1 VGRVALGSNPALID
15 HPALIEKWKLVVSIR
30 FGALASD
37 QCAAAPRPLVNRG
50 AESALSIEGDKAM
63 TSVTHPTLHD
73 TPIRIDAQGQRRE
86 SDSMGSIDVPADRY
100 WGAQTQRSLVH
111 FSIGD
116 DRMPKR
122 VYHAY
127 GYVKKA
133 AALVNA
139 AAGRLPEWKAEAIV
153 RAADEAIAGKLDDHF
168 PLYVWQTGSGT
179 QSNMNV
185 NEVLSNRAIQLL
197 GGEIGSKAPVHPND
211 DVNMGQS
218 SNDTFPTAMHIA
230 AVLELEEHGLP
241 RAEALAAAIEAKAK
255 EWKDVVKTGRTHLQ
269 DAVPLTVGQEWSGY
283 AQQLRDAL
291 ARIRASESGL
301 FELAAGGTAVG
312 TGLNAP
318 AGFSREIAARIA
330 ELTGRPFVTAPNK
343 FAAEGSLDAMVAA
356 MAALRGLAVALMKLA
371 NDMRWLASGPRCG
384 LGELLL
390 PENEPGSSIMPG
402 KVNPTQCE
410 AMVMVCIQV
419 IGEDNAVAFA
429 GSQGNFE
436 LNAMRPIIINNVL
449 HTARILGD
457 ACEKFRQFSVEGTRL
472 NRERI
477 DEMVDRSLMLVT
489 ALSPVIGYDKASA
502 IAHKANDEGLTL
514 KEAALKSGSIDAKRF
529 DEIVDP
535 AKMVGH
541 GVAGA

>member
-1 VGRVALGSNPALID
+1 MDDQA
-15 HPALIEKWKLVVSIR
+15 HPILRDL
-30 FGALASD
+30 
-37 QCAAAPRPLVNRG
+37 
-50 AESALSIEGDKAM
+50 
-63 TSVTHPTLHD
+63 
-73 TPIRIDAQGQRRE
+73 PIGIDASGQRHE
-86 SDSMGSIDVPADRY
+86 TDSMGGIDVPAYRY

-139 AAGRLPEWKAEAIV
+139 AAGRLSHWRAEAIV
-153 RAADEAIAGKLDDHF
+153 HAADEAIAGKLDDHF

-197 GGEIGSKAPVHPND
+197 GGKIGSKSPVHPND
-211 DVNMGQS
+211 DVNLGQS

-230 AVLELEEHGLP
+230 AVLELEEHLLP
-241 RAEALAAAIEAKAK
+241 HAEALAGEIEAKSQ
-255 EWKDVVKTGRTHLQ
+255 EWSGVVKTGRTHLQ

-283 AQQLRDAL
+283 AQQIRDAL
-291 ARIRASESGL
+291 ARIRAAEPGL

-318 AGFSREIAARIA
+318 PNFSREIAAKIA
-330 ELTGRPFVTAPNK
+330 ELTGRPFLTAPNK
-343 FAAEGSLDAMVAA
+343 FAAQGSLDAIVAA
-356 MAALRGLAVALMKLA
+356 MAGLRGLAVSLMKIA

-384 LGELLL
+384 FGELLL

-410 AMVMVCIQV
+410 AMVMVCIHV
-419 IGEDNAVAFA
+419 IGEDNAVAIA

-436 LNAMRPIIINNVL
+436 LNAMRPIIINNFL
-449 HTARILGD
+449 HSARVLGD
-457 ACEKFRQFSVEGTRL
+457 ACEKFRHFSVEGTRL
-472 NRERI
+472 NRARI
-477 DEMVDRSLMLVT
+477 DELLGRSLMLVT

-502 IAHKANDEGLTL
+502 IAHKANDDGLTL
-514 KEAALKSGSIDAKRF
+514 KEAALRSGFIDEKRF

-535 AKMVGH
+535 KKMVGH
-541 GVAGA
+541 GVAGS

>member
-1 VGRVALGSNPALID
+1 MHMNRQK
-15 HPALIEKWKLVVSIR
+15 HPI
-30 FGALASD
+30 
-37 QCAAAPRPLVNRG
+37 
-50 AESALSIEGDKAM
+50 
-63 TSVTHPTLHD
+63 LHD
-73 TPIRIDAQGQRRE
+73 LPIGIDATGQRRE
-86 SDSMGSIDVPADRY
+86 TDSMGGIDVPANRY

-116 DRMPKR
+116 DHMPKA

-139 AAGRLPEWKAEAIV
+139 AAGRLEKWRAEAII
-153 RAADEAIAGKLDDHF
+153 RAADEAIAGQLDDNF

-185 NEVLSNRAIQLL
+185 NEVLANRATQLL
-197 GGEIGSKAPVHPND
+197 GRRIGSKEPVHPND
-211 DVNMGQS
+211 HVNMGQS

-230 AVLELEEHGLP
+230 CVLELEQRLLP
-241 RAEALAAAIEAKAK
+241 SMGALAVAIEAKAK
-255 EWKDVVKTGRTHLQ
+255 EWMDVPKTGRTHLQ
-269 DAVPLTVGQEWSGY
+269 DATPLTVGQEWSGY
-283 AQQLRDAL
+283 ATQLRDAIE
-291 ARIRASESGL
+291 RVRGSEGGL
-301 FELAAGGTAVG
+301 FELAAGGTPGG

-318 AGFSREIAARIA
+318 PDFSKEIAAKIS

-343 FAAEGSLDAMVAA
+343 FAAQGSLDAMVAA
-356 MAALRGLAVALMKLA
+356 MSALRGLAVALMKIA

-410 AMVMVCIQV
+410 AMLMVCIQV
-419 IGEDNAVAFA
+419 IGEDNAVALA

-436 LNAMRPIIINNVL
+436 LNTMRPIVINNFL
-449 HTARILGD
+449 HSARILGD
-457 ACEKFRQFSVEGTRL
+457 ACEKLLTYCIEGTEL

-477 DEMVDRSLMLVT
+477 AELVDRSLMLVT

-502 IAHKANDEGLTL
+502 IAHKANDEDLTL
-514 KEAALKSGSIDAKRF
+514 KEAALRSGFIGEQRF

-535 AKMVGH
+535 KKMV
-541 GVAGA
+541 

>member
-1 VGRVALGSNPALID
+1 MSDEVQPAI
-15 HPALIEKWKLVVSIR
+15 
-30 FGALASD
+30 
-37 QCAAAPRPLVNRG
+37 
-50 AESALSIEGDKAM
+50 
-63 TSVTHPTLHD
+63 HD
-73 TPIRIDAQGQRRE
+73 IPIGIDAAGMRHE
-86 SDSMGSIDVPADRY
+86 TDSMGGIDVPADRY

-139 AAGRLPEWKAEAIV
+139 AAGRLPQWKTEAIV
-153 RAADEAIAGKLDDHF
+153 HAADEAIAGKLDDHF

-197 GGEIGSKAPVHPND
+197 GGKIGSKSPVHPND

-230 AVLELEEHGLP
+230 AVLELEQHLLP
-241 RAEALAAAIEAKAK
+241 HAERLAVAIEAKSR
-255 EWKDVVKTGRTHLQ
+255 EWSGIVKTGRTHLQ
-269 DAVPLTVGQEWSGY
+269 DAVPLTVGQEWSGWTH
-283 AQQLRDAL
+283 QIRDAL
-291 ARIRASESGL
+291 ERVRAAEPSL

-318 AGFSREIAARIA
+318 PNFSREIAAKIA
-330 ELTGRPFVTAPNK
+330 ELTAHPFVTAPNK
-343 FAAEGSLDAMVAA
+343 FAAQGSLDAMVAA
-356 MAALRGLAVALMKLA
+356 MAALRGLAVALMKVA

-384 LGELLL
+384 FGELLL

-436 LNAMRPIIINNVL
+436 LNAMRPIIINNFL
-449 HTARILGD
+449 HSARVLGD
-457 ACEKFRQFSVEGTRL
+457 ACDKFRRFSVEGTRL
-472 NRERI
+472 NRVRI
-477 DEMVDRSLMLVT
+477 DELLGRSLMLVT

-502 IAHKANDEGLTL
+502 IAHKANDDGLTL
-514 KEAALKSGSIDAKRF
+514 KEAALKSGFIDEKRF

-535 AKMVGH
+535 RKMVGH

>member
-1 VGRVALGSNPALID
+1 MDDTA
-15 HPALIEKWKLVVSIR
+15 KLSLR
-30 FGALASD
+30 
-37 QCAAAPRPLVNRG
+37 
-50 AESALSIEGDKAM
+50 
-63 TSVTHPTLHD
+63 
-73 TPIRIDAQGQRRE
+73 
-86 SDSMGSIDVPADRY
+86 DVPIGISATGFRHETDAMGEIEVAADRY

-139 AAGRLPEWKAEAIV
+139 AAGRLPQAKAEAII
-153 RAADEAIAGKLDDHF
+153 RAADEAITGKLDAHF

-197 GGEIGSKAPVHPND
+197 GGEIGSKSPVHPND

-230 AVLELEEHGLP
+230 ALLELEEHLLP
-241 RAEALAAAIEAKAK
+241 QTEALAAAIEAKATQ
-255 EWKDVVKTGRTHLQ
+255 WMGVVKTGRTHLM
-269 DAVPLTVGQEWSGY
+269 DATPLTVGQEWSGY
-283 AQQLRDAL
+283 AHQLRDAI
-291 ARIRASESGL
+291 AGIRRSESGL
-301 FELAAGGTAVG
+301 YELAAGGTAVG

-318 AGFSREIAARIA
+318 PNFSRDIATKIA
-330 ELTGRPFVTAPNK
+330 ELTGQPFVTAPNK
-343 FAAEGSLDAMVAA
+343 FAAQGSLDAMVAA
-356 MAALRGLAVALMKLA
+356 MAAVRGLAVALMKIA

-384 LGELLL
+384 LAELLL

-436 LNAMRPIIINNVL
+436 LNAMRPIIINNFL
-449 HTARILGD
+449 HAAVILGD
-457 ACEKFRQFSVEGTRL
+457 ACEKLRKFSVEGTEL
-472 NRERI
+472 NHKRI

-489 ALSPVIGYDKASA
+489 ALSPVVGYDMASK
-502 IAHKANDEGLTL
+502 IAHKANDEGLSL
-514 KEAALKSGSIDAKRF
+514 KEAALKLGAIDEKRF

-535 AKMVGH
+535 TKMIGH

>member
-1 VGRVALGSNPALID
+1 MN
-15 HPALIEKWKLVVSIR
+15 
-30 FGALASD
+30 D
-37 QCAAAPRPLVNRG
+37 Q
-50 AESALSIEGDKAM
+50 
-63 TSVTHPTLHD
+63 THPELHE
-73 TPIRIDAQGQRRE
+73 TPIGIDATGMRRE
-86 SDSMGSIDVPADRY
+86 TDSMGEIEVPADRD

-133 AALVNA
+133 AALINA
-139 AAGRLPEWKAEAIV
+139 AAGRLAQWKADAIV
-153 RAADEAIAGKLDDHF
+153 HAADEAIKGVLDEHF

-197 GGEIGSKAPVHPND
+197 GGKIGSKEPVHPND

-230 AVLELEEHGLP
+230 AVVELEEHLLP
-241 RAEALAAAIEAKAK
+241 HAEALAAAIEAKAN
-255 EWKDVVKTGRTHLQ
+255 EWMEVVKTGRTHLM
-269 DAVPLTVGQEWSGY
+269 DAVPLTVGQEWSGWGH
-283 AQQLRDAL
+283 QLRNAL
-291 ARIRASESGL
+291 DRLSASEAGL

-318 AGFSREIAARIA
+318 PDFGREIAEKIA
-330 ELTGRPFVTAPNK
+330 DLTGYPFVTAPNK
-343 FAAEGSLDAMVAA
+343 FAAQGSLDAVVAA
-356 MAALRGLAVALMKLA
+356 MGAVRGLAVALMKIA

-402 KVNPTQCE
+402 KVNPTQQE

-436 LNAMRPIIINNVL
+436 LNAMRPIIINNFL
-449 HTARILGD
+449 HSARILGD
-457 ACEKFRQFSVEGTRL
+457 AFKKLRQFSVEGTRL
-472 NRERI
+472 NRKHI

-502 IAHKANDEGLTL
+502 IAHKANDEDLTL
-514 KEAALKSGSIDAKRF
+514 KEAALRSGAIDEKRF

-535 AKMVGH
+535 KKMVGH
-541 GVAGA
+541 GVGGS

>member
-1 VGRVALGSNPALID
+1 MKNQA
-15 HPALIEKWKLVVSIR
+15 HPL
-30 FGALASD
+30 
-37 QCAAAPRPLVNRG
+37 
-50 AESALSIEGDKAM
+50 
-63 TSVTHPTLHD
+63 LHD
-73 TPIRIDAQGQRRE
+73 IPIGIDATGQRHE
-86 SDSMGSIDVPADRY
+86 TDSMGGIDVPADRY
-100 WGAQTQRSLVH
+100 WGAQTQRSLIH

-116 DRMPKR
+116 DRMPKA

-127 GYVKKA
+127 GHVKKA

-139 AAGRLPEWKAEAIV
+139 AAGRLPQWKADAIAH
-153 RAADEAIAGKLDDHF
+153 AADEVIAGKLDEHF

-179 QSNMNV
+179 QSNMNL
-185 NEVLSNRAIQLL
+185 NEVLANRAIQLL
-197 GGEIGSKAPVHPND
+197 GGRIGSKSPVHPND
-211 DVNMGQS
+211 DVNLGQS

-230 AVLELEEHGLP
+230 AVLELEEHLLP
-241 RAEALAAAIEAKAK
+241 QAEALATAIEAKAQ
-255 EWKDVVKTGRTHLQ
+255 EWRDVVKIGRTHLQ

-283 AQQLRDAL
+283 AHQLRDAL
-291 ARIRASESGL
+291 ARIRASEAGL

-318 AGFSREIAARIA
+318 PNFSREIASKIA
-330 ELTGRPFVTAPNK
+330 ELTGYPFVTAHNK
-343 FAAEGSLDAMVAA
+343 FAAQGSLDAIVAA
-356 MAALRGLAVALMKLA
+356 MAALRGLALALMKIG

-402 KVNPTQCE
+402 KVNPTQSE

-436 LNAMRPIIINNVL
+436 LNAMRPIIINNFL
-449 HTARILGD
+449 HSARVLGD
-457 ACEKFRQFSVEGTRL
+457 ACDKLRRFQVEGTRL
-472 NRERI
+472 NRQRI
-477 DEMVDRSLMLVT
+477 DEMLGRSLMLVT

-514 KEAALKSGSIDAKRF
+514 KEAALKSGYIDEKRF

-535 AKMVGH
+535 RKMVGH
-541 GVAGA
+541 GVAGS

>member
-1 VGRVALGSNPALID
+1 MND
-15 HPALIEKWKLVVSIR
+15 HPQPNLRDL
-30 FGALASD
+30 
-37 QCAAAPRPLVNRG
+37 
-50 AESALSIEGDKAM
+50 
-63 TSVTHPTLHD
+63 
-73 TPIRIDAQGQRRE
+73 PIGIDATGQRHE
-86 SDSMGSIDVPADRY
+86 TDSMGGIDVPADRY
-100 WGAQTQRSLVH
+100 WGAQTERSLIH

-127 GYVKKA
+127 GHVKKA

-139 AAGRLPEWKAEAIV
+139 AAGRLPEWKAKAIV
-153 RAADEAIAGKLDDHF
+153 RAADEAIAGKLDEHF

-197 GGEIGSKAPVHPND
+197 GGKIGSKSPVHPND

-230 AVLELEEHGLP
+230 AVLELEEHLLP
-241 RAEALAAAIEAKAK
+241 QAEALAAAIEAKASQWK
-255 EWKDVVKTGRTHLQ
+255 EIVKTGRTHLQ

-283 AQQLRDAL
+283 AQQMRDAL
-291 ARIRASESGL
+291 ARIRASEAGL

-318 AGFSREIAARIA
+318 TNFSREIASKIA

-343 FAAEGSLDAMVAA
+343 FAAQGSLDAMVAA

-384 LGELLL
+384 LGELVL

-436 LNAMRPIIINNVL
+436 LNAMRPIIINNFL
-449 HTARILGD
+449 HSARILGD
-457 ACEKFRQFSVEGTRL
+457 ACEKLRHFSVEGTRL
-472 NRERI
+472 NREHI
-477 DEMVDRSLMLVT
+477 DEMLGRSLMLVT

-514 KEAALKSGSIDAKRF
+514 KEAALKSGYIDEKRF
-529 DEIVDP
+529 EEIVDP
-535 AKMVGH
+535 RKMVGH
-541 GVAGA
+541 GVAGS